1 MAEKK
6 RLFKA
11 EMLNLAPAHAVIG
24 DEPVRLLD
32 QEMQN
37 RLDLRQLKL
46 DPALEPSVKRLIAHF
61 KDEK

>member
-1 MAEKK
+1 
-6 RLFKA
+6 
-11 EMLNLAPAHAVIG
+11 MLNLAPAHAVIG